1 MHRRAALD
9 IAAITGS
16 ILART
21 SNCQNS
27 EVRRDTRQS
36 ERKQNTLRGSHQS
49 EQVAKQVASAPK
61 RDPRQSERSRTTR
74 SPPERA
80 KANTLRGSHQSE
92 QVAKQVASAPKR
104 RDPRQSEQVAKQVA
118 SAPKRKTPDRS
129 RGRREGKGL
138 VRRSLATRLAN
149 NVHPISP
156 RANSRSNI
164 SWNCRIR
171 PCRPRNPSAPNWR
184 MPASSLSD
192 ARSETR
198 STQRGGTLWVSAAPN
213 GLKRSWVA
221 SPAFGSGKL
230 LVPTR
235 LARATSAIARPTN
248 EGSHARSRPILTHG
262 SFQDTNHKGPSL
274 CSGRRSLCPHKYWM
288 RSKQH
293 CSVAGRAD
301 CGVEHGDVSIG
312 ACPNPRPVDDDCAAR
327 RRGASIRSIARH
339 RGCRVRTRGWSASF
353 AFGTCGARLR
363 HYRARKAGGRGL
375 QTDQHGHEGT

>member
-36 ERKQNTLRGSHQS
+36 ERKRSESRALQNDAIPARASAPERRDPRQSERKQNTLRGSH
-49 EQVAKQVASAPK
+49 
-61 RDPRQSERSRTTR
+61 
-74 SPPERA
+74 
-80 KANTLRGSHQSE
+80 
-92 QVAKQVASAPKR
+92 
-104 RDPRQSEQVAKQVA
+104 QSEQVAKQVA

-138 VRRSLATRLAN
+138 VRRSLATRLTN
-149 NVHPISP
+149 KVHPISP

-312 ACPNPRPVDDDCAAR
+312 A
-327 RRGASIRSIARH
+327 
-339 RGCRVRTRGWSASF
+339 
-353 AFGTCGARLR
+353 
-363 HYRARKAGGRGL
+363 
-375 QTDQHGHEGT
+375 

>member
-1 MHRRAALD
+1 MRWRRGALSGF
-9 IAAITGS
+9 A
-16 ILART
+16 
-21 SNCQNS
+21 
-27 EVRRDTRQS
+27 
-36 ERKQNTLRGSHQS
+36 RGSVT
-49 EQVAKQVASAPK
+49 EPARNAA
-61 RDPRQSERSRTTR
+61 
-74 SPPERA
+74 
-80 KANTLRGSHQSE
+80 
-92 QVAKQVASAPKR
+92 
-104 RDPRQSEQVAKQVA
+104 
-118 SAPKRKTPDRS
+118 KRKTPDRS

-213 GLKRSWVA
+213 GLKRRWVA

-248 EGSHARSRPILTHG
+248 EGSHARSRPISTYG
-262 SFQDTNHKGPSL
+262 TSQDSMHQGALVRADRGGLHPL
-274 CSGRRSLCPHKYWM
+274 EPRM
-288 RSKQH
+288 RSRQFRTAA
-293 CSVAGRAD
+293 SRAD
-301 CGVEHGDVSIG
+301 CSIE
-312 ACPNPRPVDDDCAAR
+312 R
-327 RRGASIRSIARH
+327 R
-339 RGCRVRTRGWSASF
+339 
-353 AFGTCGARLR
+353 CGAYTRCS
-363 HYRARKAGGRGL
+363 GGIFKPGFRRV
-375 QTDQHGHEGT
+375 